1 MRYLSVNDLHAQG
14 VKSMEP
20 IWVLNTADES
30 LVGQAGEIIITI
42 PQPHGGGDPDL
53 IRVPQSWLPKDLTT
67 IVPRKRLLASS
78 KFLAALNS
86 NLIGIISN
94 EDAARLLRQ
103 VGAKEEAARL
113 LAIQKHQRAVG
124 GARTVTDGMK
134 AANGSIGRA
143 DGLVDDE
150 GEEQDQSGR
159 NRVGVVNEQT
169 LTVAELAADGVED
182 EEPGISPSFKMWADR
197 LNVGNDIAARNA
209 VKSKGKFKKVE
220 LAFLARTLNKSFTST
235 HKMVAANLQ
244 K

>member
-14 VKSMEP
+14 AKSMEP

-30 LVGQAGEIIITI
+30 LVGAAGEIIITI

-86 NLIGIISN
+86 NLIAIISS
-94 EDAARLLRQ
+94 EDAAKLLRQ
-103 VGAKEEAARL
+103 TGAKEEAQRL
-113 LAIQKHQRAVG
+113 LALQQHQRAVG

-143 DGLVDDE
+143 DGLIDDE
-150 GEEQDQSGR
+150 EEEEQGGR

-182 EEPGISPSFKMWADR
+182 EEPGITPSFKMWADR
-197 LNVGNDIAARNA
+197 LNVGTDIAARNA
-209 VKSKGKFKKVE
+209 VKSKGKFKKAE
-220 LAFLARTLNKSFTST
+220 LSFLARTLNKGFTST
-235 HKMVAANLQ
+235 HKMLAANIN

>member
-14 VKSMEP
+14 AKSMDP

-30 LVGQAGEIIITI
+30 LAGQAGEIIITI
-42 PQPHGGGDPDL
+42 PQPNGAGEPDL

-78 KFLAALNS
+78 KFLQALNS
-86 NLIGIISN
+86 NLIAIISN
-94 EDAARLLRQ
+94 EDAAKLLRQ
-103 VGAKEEAARL
+103 VGAKEETARL
-113 LAIQKHQRAVG
+113 RALQEHVRATG

-134 AANGSIGRA
+134 AANGSIARA

-150 GEEQDQSGR
+150 EEEQGR
-159 NRVGVVNEQT
+159 NTVGVLDDRT
-169 LTVAELAADGVED
+169 LTVAELAAEGVED
-182 EEPGISPSFKMWADR
+182 EEPGITPSFKMWVDR
-197 LNVGNDIAARNA
+197 LNIGTDIAARNA

-220 LAFLARTLNKSFTST
+220 LGFLARKLDKKFVAT
-235 HKMVAANLQ
+235 HKMVAANLH